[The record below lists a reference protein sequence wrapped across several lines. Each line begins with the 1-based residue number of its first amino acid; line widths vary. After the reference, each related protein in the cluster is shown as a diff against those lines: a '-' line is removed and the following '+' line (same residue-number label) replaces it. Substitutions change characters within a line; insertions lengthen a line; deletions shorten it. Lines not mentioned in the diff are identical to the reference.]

1 MTFGKQTE
9 ESHKSC
15 ALSHITV
22 MFMNK
27 ISNEIF
33 DNMHTYGS
41 QRKNRT
47 GHIVSLLAIVQKQY
61 RHFKSFLEKGMA
73 SHSSILAWRTPV
85 DRGAWRATVPGV
97 TELDTAE

>member
-1 MTFGKQTE
+1 MLWVMGSAGKLEEVEITEWKLKHSYSKPPGFNLTFGKQIE

-15 ALSHITV
+15 ALSHIRG

-61 RHFKSFLEKGMA
+61 RH
-73 SHSSILAWRTPV
+73 
-85 DRGAWRATVPGV
+85 
-97 TELDTAE
+97 